1 MPLSPEG
8 RAALNAL
15 LPPDQQ
21 TGDLRA
27 DLRAAFAESRR
38 RHEEDTESRGR
49 IVAELHAELQSWT
62 QTAKDLH
69 EPITTLRRLAQPY
82 RQAGDDA

>member
-1 MPLSPEG
+1 MPLTPEG

-15 LPPDQQ
+15 LPPDLQ

-38 RHEEDTESRGR
+38 RREANSENGGR
-49 IVAELHAELQSWT
+49 IIAEMHAELQSWDL
-62 QTAKDLH
+62 TAEELG
-69 EPITTLRRLAQPY
+69 EPITTLRRWSEPY
-82 RQAGDDA
+82 RQAGGES

>member
-1 MPLSPEG
+1 VPLSPEG

-21 TGDLRA
+21 TGDLRT

-38 RHEEDTESRGR
+38 RREENSENGGR
-49 IVAELHAELQSWT
+49 IIAELHAELQSWEL
-62 QTAKDLH
+62 TAEELD
-69 EPITTLRRLAQPY
+69 EPITTLRRWSQPY